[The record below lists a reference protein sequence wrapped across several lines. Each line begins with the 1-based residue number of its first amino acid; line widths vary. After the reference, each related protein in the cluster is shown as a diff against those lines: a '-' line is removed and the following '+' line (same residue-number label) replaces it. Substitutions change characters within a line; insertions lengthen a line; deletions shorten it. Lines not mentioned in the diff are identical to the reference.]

1 LDRFVQELRRTLEV
15 VSRHRRWVSSAAIA
29 GLSGFAITAFGL
41 APMAPDAA
49 ALPQRMIEQPLVV
62 EGLEAQIEAL
72 ERHRLQLVRH
82 DVTRFGDTM
91 DTVLRRLGVDDP
103 QAVTFLRS
111 DERTRSIAQGGTGR
125 MFAARVSA
133 QGRLLQLVVR
143 YPGSTS
149 GESTTSRFTRL
160 TVDREGSLWRV
171 SSEQVPL
178 GSTLRLGSGTIER
191 TLFAATDRAGVP
203 DAVAVQLAEIF
214 STEVDF
220 HRDLRRG
227 DQFSVVY
234 EVMTADGEPVAW
246 SAGAARVRAAE
257 FVNAG
262 RRHSAVW
269 FDATGSGKG
278 AYYDL
283 QGRSLQR
290 TFLASPVEFSR
301 QTSGFAMRLHPILG
315 VWRQHL
321 GVDYAAPT
329 GTPVRAVGDGVVTF
343 AGWRGGYG
351 NVVEVDHG
359 NDHITLYAHL
369 SRVDVA
375 NGQRLEQ
382 GDNVGVVGATG
393 WATGPHLHFEFR
405 VAGQHQDP
413 RQMASAA
420 AARTL
425 DTVAAQQFTGLALV
439 SRSQLDLAGSLGTTL
454 ME

>member
-1 LDRFVQELRRTLEV
+1 MLEV
-15 VSRHRRWVSSAAIA
+15 ASRHQRWFSSAAIA
-29 GLSGFAITAFGL
+29 GLAGFGITAFGI

-49 ALPQRMIEQPLVV
+49 ALPQRMIEQPLLVD
-62 EGLEAQIEAL
+62 GLDAQIEAL

-82 DVTRFGDTM
+82 DVTRVGDTI

-103 QAVTFLRS
+103 QAAAFLRS
-111 DERTRSIAQGGTGR
+111 DERTRSIVQGGTGR
-125 MFAARVSA
+125 MFAARVST
-133 QGRLLQLVVR
+133 QGRLLQLVAR
-143 YPGSTS
+143 YPSS
-149 GESTTSRFTRL
+149 AAGETPTRFTRL

-171 SSEQVPL
+171 GIEQVPF
-178 GSTLRLGSGTIER
+178 GSSLRLGSGTIER
-191 TLFAATDRAGVP
+191 TLFAATDRAGIA

-214 STEVDF
+214 STEIDF

-234 EVMTADGEPVAW
+234 EVLTADGEPVAW
-246 SAGAARVRAAE
+246 SPGAGRVRSAE

-269 FDATGSGKG
+269 FDVGGSGKG

-283 QGRSLQR
+283 NGRSLQR
-290 TFLASPVEFSR
+290 TFLASPMEFSR

-329 GTPVRAVGDGVVTF
+329 GSPVRTVGDGVVSF

-351 NVVEVDHG
+351 NVVEIDHG
-359 NDHITLYAHL
+359 DDHITLYAHL

-375 NGQRLEQ
+375 AGQRIEQ
-382 GDNVGVVGATG
+382 GDKVGAVGATG

-425 DTVAAQQFTGLALV
+425 DTASLQQFTGLALV
-439 SRSQLDLAGSLGTTL
+439 SRSQLDLAGTLGATV